1 MPSRFFQKVVSLS
14 KTPAD
19 FKHPQPVHTEE
30 HSLRTTEPPST
41 ASSSSPR
48 VDDSPPSTAVNSPL
62 STVPEMWIAEGANGF
77 FSRSRISRI
86 HHAQDALTHR
96 EEKVYDVLWGSKAPW
111 GEGIASWHGGIVSIM
126 RHMVYREGLS
136 RVAGFSAA
144 ALILASV
151 AATLSCF
158 PWDTDPQGDQSA
170 SGAAKAFYT
179 KAYSG
184 GKSSTSAGA
193 SSTSAGAKVDFAPL
207 SAKEQFY
214 VDIAR
219 KAAIDAD
226 IPDLVNKFVSNA
238 GLKGKRVLEVGAGS
252 GLLQDVVNDYTGLD
266 ISPTARRFFHKP
278 FVEASAT
285 DMPFPDKTFDGVWS
299 IWVLEHIPNP
309 EKALL
314 EIRRVLKAG
323 GYLLLYPAFD
333 VSRYAAQGYGV
344 RPVPGF

>member
-19 FKHPQPVHTEE
+19 FKHPQPVHTEQ

-48 VDDSPPSTAVNSPL
+48 VDDSQPSTAVNSPL

-170 SGAAKAFYT
+170 SGAAK
-179 KAYSG
+179 
-184 GKSSTSAGA
+184 
-193 SSTSAGAKVDFAPL
+193 
-207 SAKEQFY
+207 
-214 VDIAR
+214 
-219 KAAIDAD
+219 
-226 IPDLVNKFVSNA
+226 
-238 GLKGKRVLEVGAGS
+238 
-252 GLLQDVVNDYTGLD
+252 
-266 ISPTARRFFHKP
+266 
-278 FVEASAT
+278 
-285 DMPFPDKTFDGVWS
+285 
-299 IWVLEHIPNP
+299 
-309 EKALL
+309 
-314 EIRRVLKAG
+314 
-323 GYLLLYPAFD
+323 
-333 VSRYAAQGYGV
+333 
-344 RPVPGF
+344 